1 MGPGWVRDGDGRLAP
16 FDIERLSRRLYR
28 VARLLGPAD
37 PVLIREL
44 AEAVG
49 LFISQ
54 EAIPGKAM
62 PAENFIDA
70 VARGARQ
77 LGQPAIAASWLQDHG
92 VEEQR
97 DLGSDSS
104 EGELGA
110 DLADLEEQ
118 GALGLVGSTKPLLA
132 DARLDLSAMSGA
144 EVVSKLVER
153 TRWSRGPFHL
163 VGLERL
169 LVSGAAAGGELAALM
184 GPLVSAAE
192 TLERELCLHLP
203 SPGHLARAEREAV
216 PLFAQGA
223 GPLDTVSALDPLVA
237 WLAGT
242 DCRLS
247 VVAHVLQQETVDVM
261 RWRRALARLPR
272 EGRHVRV
279 AVGGREVGPV
289 WPTGEQ
295 PAILGR
301 ARVNLEGETGPK
313 RRDMLARLGV
323 AAGAR
328 WRDSIRHSRRE
339 QGGEGTWPGIWGL
352 ERCPWMLELRGAPA
366 DEWLSLE
373 SAIRHEAGRAGIS
386 VVVVPKPEPLPDV
399 SVETVL
405 EGGPWPRGGCVLS
418 APGGAPKK
426 LFPDD

>member
-28 VARLLGPAD
+28 VARRLGPTD
-37 PVLIREL
+37 PVLMREL
-44 AEAVG
+44 AEALG

-54 EAIPGKAM
+54 ETIPGKAI
-62 PAENFIDA
+62 AAADFIEA

-77 LGQPAIAASWLQDHG
+77 LGQPAIAASWLRDHG
-92 VEEQR
+92 VMDEMES
-97 DLGSDSS
+97 GSDSP

-110 DLADLEEQ
+110 DLAELEEQ
-118 GALGLVGSTKPLLA
+118 GALGLVGSARPLLA
-132 DARLDLSAMSGA
+132 DARLDLSSMSGA

-153 TRWSRGPFHL
+153 ARWSRGPFHL

-192 TLERELCLHLP
+192 ALERELCLHLP
-203 SPGHLARAEREAV
+203 GPAHLARARREAF
-216 PLFAQGA
+216 PLFDQGA
-223 GPLDTVSALDPLVA
+223 GPLDIASALDPLVG

-242 DCRLS
+242 DRRLS
-247 VVAHVLQQETVDVM
+247 VVAHVSHQESHDGA

-272 EGRHVRV
+272 EGRSIRV
-279 AVGGREVGPV
+279 AVGGKEVGPA
-289 WPTGEQ
+289 WPTGDQ

-313 RRDMLARLGV
+313 RRDMLARFGV

-328 WRDSIRHSRRE
+328 WRDSLRNSRRD
-339 QGGEGTWPGIWGL
+339 QGGEGNWPGIWGL
-352 ERCPWMLELRGAPA
+352 ERCPWLLELRGASVE
-366 DEWLSLE
+366 EWQSLE
-373 SAIRHEAGRAGIS
+373 SAVRHEAGRAGIS
-386 VVVVPKPEPLPDV
+386 VVVLSRPEPLPDM
-399 SVETVL
+399 SVAAML
-405 EGGPWPRGGCVLS
+405 EGASWPRGGCLLS
-418 APGGAPKK
+418 GQGGPLAK
-426 LFPDD
+426 LFPEE